1 MATELLGGNSRQ
13 RSSAQALQ
21 LVMLLGN
28 GCSLLQAAAAT
39 HDFPASFLPFFF
51 FFSALE
57 TVLLSKQEFPV
68 FCVPALESGGTRGH
82 MLCAPHAHISAVQ
95 HKDCSSLVLPCRLL
109 RGDISSLPRGRI
121 SIFSSSC
128 KD

>member
-1 MATELLGGNSRQ
+1 MATELLGGNSQQ

-51 FFSALE
+51 FSALE

-68 FCVPALESGGTRGH
+68 SCVPALESGGTRGH